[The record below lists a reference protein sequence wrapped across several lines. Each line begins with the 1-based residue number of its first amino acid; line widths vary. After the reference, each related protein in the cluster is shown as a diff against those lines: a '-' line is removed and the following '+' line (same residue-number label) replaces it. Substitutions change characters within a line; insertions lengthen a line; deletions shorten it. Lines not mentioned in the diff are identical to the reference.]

1 MKKFLIIL
9 LVILLVCGG
18 AAAAGYY
25 YFQTN
30 YYVINQQVLP
40 KSQTQLDLRGA
51 ELPSMEEL
59 AQLSQLQQL
68 DLRDTGLTTE
78 QYLQLKQQLPGCE
91 ILWSVPFQGS
101 YYPQDTTSLSITQL
115 SENDIAQLAYFPK
128 LDTIDAMGCTDYAA
142 LQALQAQYPQCD
154 VRYQI
159 VVGGQKL
166 NYTATELSLENPDIA
181 ELASV
186 LPYLPELQTVTLTGK
201 LPANEELHKL
211 QVAYPNVRFVWHFQ
225 MFGLDVS
232 TLDYIIDFSKIPM
245 ESTQEVEAALP
256 YFYNLERVIMC
267 DCGIS
272 NEEMDALGKR
282 NPDIRFVWTVSIG
295 PKVRLRTDA
304 TYFMPYQYGA
314 NLNDSHVANL
324 KYCIDLICIDLGHME
339 VTDVS
344 FLAYMPH
351 MKYLLIAISP
361 VADISAVAGMQE
373 LEYAEL
379 FMTNIRDYSP
389 LLSCPNLRDLN
400 ISYAIPKDISVLCQL
415 TQLET
420 LYIKEW
426 TPRDYLDE
434 LQEALPNTKIVGR
447 SIESPS
453 STADGWR
460 KLPRYY
466 AMRDLLGMPYLNG

>member
-1 MKKFLIIL
+1 MKKFWIIL
-9 LVILLVCGG
+9 LAVVLVLGG
-18 AAAAGYY
+18 AAAGGFY
-25 YFQTN
+25 YFQEN
-30 YYVINQQVLP
+30 YCVVNGQALP
-40 KSQTQLDLRGA
+40 KNQAQLDLRNT
-51 ELPSMEEL
+51 ELPPIEEL
-59 AQLSQLQQL
+59 AQLTQLQQL

-78 QYLQLKQQLPGCE
+78 QYLQLKQQLPNCE
-91 ILWSVPFQGS
+91 ILWTVPFQGQ
-101 YYPQDTTSLSITQL
+101 YYPQDTASLHIAQL
-115 SENDIAQLAYFPK
+115 SEGDIAQLAHFPD
-128 LDTIDAMGCTDYAA
+128 LTQIDAMDCTDYAA

-159 VVGGQKL
+159 AIGGQKL
-166 NYTATELSLENPDIA
+166 KSTATELALEDPDIA
-181 ELASV
+181 EMEAV
-186 LPYLPELQTVTLTGK
+186 LPYLPQLTTVTLTGN

-211 QVAYPNVRFVWHFQ
+211 QVAYPNVRFIWHFQ

-232 TLDYIIDFSKIPM
+232 TQDYIIDFSKIPM

-256 YFYNLERVIMC
+256 YFYDLERVIMC

-295 PKVRLRTDA
+295 PNVRLRTDA

-314 NLNDSHVANL
+314 HLNNSHVANL
-324 KYCIDLICIDLGHME
+324 KYCIDLICIDLGHMD
-339 VTDVS
+339 VSDVS
-344 FLAYMPH
+344 FLQYMPH

-361 VADISAVAGMQE
+361 VSDISAVAGMQE

-379 FMTNIRDYSP
+379 FTTKIRDYSP
-389 LLSCPNLRDLN
+389 LLSCPNLKDLN
-400 ISYAIPKDISVLCQL
+400 ICYATPDDYSVLAQL

-426 TPRDYLDE
+426 TPRDYIDE
-434 LQEALPNTKIVGR
+434 LQEALPNTKIVSR
-447 SIESPS
+447 SKESPS

-466 AMRDLLGMPYLNG
+466 AMRDLLGMPYLTG